1 MRSSATQFRVR
12 QVSSAQLRARRR
24 RERVNPLTLGAAR
37 ENSSKRLIHF
47 HETADENTSLGCSM
61 RLPTAAAY
69 VRTRVHALTKGLKEF
84 TAISTIDFECRGE
97 SLQFAGQNF
106 DWSYRTFQTCMRHSL
121 TPPTRKSEGRGKRLS
136 RKHQGEIYVTGLL
149 RKCWSPRKLI
159 VRWKVAVEMKR
170 CGSSSLFIFLC
181 RARPQEKFTSN
192 NNLQD
197 KFRWDNVLRY
207 IWRIMSFN
215 WWYVALDSMVDR
227 LKEFETAQL

>member
-1 MRSSATQFRVR
+1 
-12 QVSSAQLRARRR
+12 
-24 RERVNPLTLGAAR
+24 
-37 ENSSKRLIHF
+37 
-47 HETADENTSLGCSM
+47 
-61 RLPTAAAY
+61 
-69 VRTRVHALTKGLKEF
+69 
-84 TAISTIDFECRGE
+84 
-97 SLQFAGQNF
+97 
-106 DWSYRTFQTCMRHSL
+106 MRHSL

-136 RKHQGEIYVTGLL
+136 RKHQGEIYVTRLL

-197 KFRWDNVLRY
+197 KFCWDNVLRY

-227 LKEFETAQL
+227 LKEFETAQLYLGKWWIEELIIWENNNCLVIEKLVFETVVQSKNRNTQMKKKNNNNQWKSK